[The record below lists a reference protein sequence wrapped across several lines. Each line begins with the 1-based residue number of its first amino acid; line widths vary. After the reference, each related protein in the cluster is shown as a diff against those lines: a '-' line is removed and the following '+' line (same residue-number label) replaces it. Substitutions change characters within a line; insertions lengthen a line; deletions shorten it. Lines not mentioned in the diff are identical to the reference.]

1 MTGMKSI
8 EQQLITVAEA
18 LELSEHIKL
27 SETYIATELF
37 SAFEKKHGSALL
49 SRWNL
54 ACAVAFVYDAGRV
67 QGIREERVRRKRNN
81 AQNIAVNAS

>member
-8 EQQLITVAEA
+8 EQPLITVAEA

-27 SETYIATELF
+27 SEMCIAMELF
-37 SAFEKKHGSALL
+37 DALEKKHGSSKYSL
-49 SRWNL
+49 WNS
-54 ACAVAFVYDAGRV
+54 ACSVAFVYDAGRV
-67 QGIREERVRRKRNN
+67 QGIREERARRKRAN

>member
-8 EQQLITVAEA
+8 EQQLITTAEA

-37 SAFEKKHGSALL
+37 SAFEKKHGSASL
-49 SRWNL
+49 SR
-54 ACAVAFVYDAGRV
+54 
-67 QGIREERVRRKRNN
+67 
-81 AQNIAVNAS
+81 

>member
-8 EQQLITVAEA
+8 EQPLITVTEA
-18 LELSEHIKL
+18 LELSKHIKL
-27 SETYIATELF
+27 TETYIATELF

-67 QGIREERVRRKRNN
+67 QGIREERARRKRSN